1 MSIRRSPSANHGEQ
15 NNPMTISRRSL
26 IKAGLGGALAA
37 LVPPH
42 EASGISTAIGT
53 APAGRR
59 IRFGLNYVPRKNWW
73 YCWSDW
79 DANSIREDLQAIA
92 DLGMDHIRIQCLW
105 PIFQPGINFVSPR
118 ALERLHA
125 LLDAANGEGLDV
137 EVAVLDGWLS
147 GFAFLPAWVT
157 PLATDGSRKIFTNP
171 EIIEAEKLLF
181 TAIGKSI
188 GGHPRF
194 LGFDLGNEVGV
205 LQKID
210 NLKNS
215 VSQEEADNWASI
227 MLAHCEQIC
236 PGKFHV
242 NGVDHTHWFADLGF
256 SRQNLGHAGSATVVH
271 CYAYWTGALDHYRY
285 DQVGSLH
292 LAEYMVELARAY
304 QANDQRQ
311 VWVQEVGTSREW
323 MPESYISEYATTLL
337 ENAAMCQNVWGFTW
351 WCSHDIDPAMKG
363 FLSLEYA
370 LGVFDQQNRVKPLG
384 TTLSRLAE
392 EWRKNPPAVISRPV
406 ALVIPD
412 KGLAKRG
419 DAADWSI
426 AKRYM
431 DLVSR
436 GVRPALVLENRAA
449 DKAYLKNRG
458 IEELVKMTG

>member
-1 MSIRRSPSANHGEQ
+1 VSA
-15 NNPMTISRRSL
+15 
-26 IKAGLGGALAA
+26 
-37 LVPPH
+37 
-42 EASGISTAIGT
+42 
-53 APAGRR
+53 AGRR

-79 DANSIREDLQAIA
+79 DAKSIRDDFEAIA
-92 DLGMDHIRIQCLW
+92 GLGMDHIRIQCLW
-105 PIFQPGINFVSPR
+105 PLFQPGMNFVSAR
-118 ALERLHA
+118 LLDRLHE
-125 LLDAANGEGLDV
+125 LLDLAHGAALDV

-147 GFAFLPAWVT
+147 GYAFLPAWVT

-188 GGHPRF
+188 GNHPRF

-210 NLKNS
+210 SLNNS
-215 VSQEEADNWASI
+215 VSQDEADNWATA
-227 MLAHCEQIC
+227 MLLHCEKVC

-256 SRQNLGHAGSATVVH
+256 SRQNLGQAGSATVVH

-304 QANDQRQ
+304 QASDQRA
-311 VWVQEVGTSREW
+311 VWVQEVGTSSEW
-323 MPESYISEYATTLL
+323 MPEAYISEYATTLL
-337 ENAAMCQNVWGFTW
+337 ANAAAGQNVWGFTW

-363 FLSLEYA
+363 FLSLEYT
-370 LGVFDQQNRVKPLG
+370 LGVLDQQNRVKPLG
-384 TTLSRLAE
+384 TTLSTLAD
-392 EWRKNPPAVISRPV
+392 EWRKNPPAVISRSV

-412 KGLAKRG
+412 KGLSKKG
-419 DAADWSI
+419 DVADWSI
-426 AKRYM
+426 AKQYM
-431 DLVSR
+431 DLVSG
-436 GVRPALVLENRAA
+436 GVRPAIVLESRAG
-449 DKAYLKNRG
+449 DKAYLKSRG
-458 IEELVKMTG
+458 IEELIEAAVR